1 MLELLE
7 ILLLRYGFKKNKENF
22 LEFDKLYKNK
32 LYKLLVIND
41 NSIKIDEYDIFEDI
55 NDIKN
60 FNIVKYILVDVSN
73 FIETEN
79 LKYTKKF
86 LDKKFKK
93 LIRLEKIK
101 NIIN

>member
-73 FIETEN
+73 FIETGN

>member
-60 FNIVKYILVDVSN
+60 FNIVK
-73 FIETEN
+73 
-79 LKYTKKF
+79 LKFNKY
-86 LDKKFKK
+86 
-93 LIRLEKIK
+93 
-101 NIIN
+101 